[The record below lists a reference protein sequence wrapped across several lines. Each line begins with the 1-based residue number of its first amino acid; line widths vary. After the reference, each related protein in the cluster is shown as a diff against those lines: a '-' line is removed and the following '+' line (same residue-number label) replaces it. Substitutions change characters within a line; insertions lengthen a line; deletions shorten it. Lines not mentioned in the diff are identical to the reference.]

1 MMAGRP
7 HDENLT
13 TTLDGGSAA
22 SAPLRTVWKEDPVD
36 PAWDR
41 FVASHPMGHHTQS
54 ALWSQV
60 KSSAGWMTAR
70 LVLQRG
76 DTIVGGAQL
85 LHRRFAWHVGAGYLA
100 KGPLLAPGEESRLP
114 DVLQEVED
122 HARRLHLRHLT
133 IQPADE
139 NVGPLAPARS
149 YLPGSAEVTP
159 PATVL
164 IDLDRPLD
172 EILGGMSAKTRYNI
186 RLSARKGITV
196 REGSGD
202 DLDSY
207 YGIYL
212 QTAERQ
218 GFEPSSRSYFR
229 RLWEVLGPGGHVR
242 LALAELDGEP
252 LSAQLA
258 VVFGDSVV
266 NKMSVWSGREGPRRP
281 NEALQWN
288 TIEWAHGA
296 GFAGYDLEG
305 LPRKVAETVRDT
317 GQLPD
322 NHRQSVSSYKLGF
335 GGRVVVFPPPFDFLP
350 DPALRW
356 AYGHLVGRVDR
367 RRIKRLVQSVRVR
380 NR

>member
-1 MMAGRP
+1 MMAGR
-7 HDENLT
+7 
-13 TTLDGGSAA
+13 LDGKNMSPLGGGSSA
-22 SAPLRTVWKEDPVD
+22 SSLRAVWGDDPVD

-60 KSSAGWMTAR
+60 KSSAGWATAR

-76 DTIVGGAQL
+76 GAIVGGAQL
-85 LHRRFAWHVGAGYLA
+85 LHRRFTWHVGAGYLA
-100 KGPLLAPGEESRLP
+100 KGPLLAPGEESLLP
-114 DVLQEVED
+114 DVLQEVEH

-133 IQPADE
+133 IQPVAE
-139 NVGPLAPARS
+139 NVARFAPARS
-149 YLPGSAEVTP
+149 YFPGSVEVTP
-159 PATVL
+159 PATAL
-164 IDLDRPLD
+164 IDLDRPI
-172 EILGGMSAKTRYNI
+172 EEVLGGMSAKTRYNI

-196 REGSGD
+196 KEGSGD
-202 DLDSY
+202 DLAAY
-207 YGIYL
+207 YRIYL

-218 GFEPSSRSYFR
+218 GFQPSSRSYFR
-229 RLWEVLGPGGHVR
+229 RLWEVLEPGGHVR
-242 LALAELDGEP
+242 LTLAELDGEP

-266 NKMSVWSGREGPRRP
+266 NKMSVWSGREGSRRP
-281 NEALQWN
+281 NEALQWD

-296 GFAGYDLEG
+296 GFASYDLEG

-322 NHRQSVSSYKLGF
+322 SHRQSVSSYKLGF

-356 AYGHLVGRVDR
+356 VYGRLVGRVDHKR
-367 RRIKRLVQSVRVR
+367 VKRLVQKVRVR